1 MVLFDSDFTMS
12 SPIKFERK
20 IRRSGA
26 SSTVTIPLEIMR
38 ALGWKLGD
46 PVLVSIVPEK
56 GILIEKGEIGE

>member
-1 MVLFDSDFTMS
+1 MS

-56 GILIEKGEIGE
+56 GILIEKGERGE